1 MSKQEVDN
9 EISRRVRRELNRR
22 PVDCSRV
29 QVSISYGVIFLSG
42 EIRPTRG
49 LGGTLKQEYE
59 TIRNILLHIPGAREI
74 SDNNLRLAESG

>member
-1 MSKQEVDN
+1 MSKQELDN
-9 EISRRVRRELNRR
+9 EVFRRVRKELNRR

-29 QVSISYGVIFLSG
+29 QISVSYGVVFLSG

-59 TIRNILLHIPGAREI
+59 VIRTILLHIPGAREL
-74 SDNNLRLAESG
+74 SDSNLRLVESG

>member
-1 MSKQEVDN
+1 MAKQEVDN
-9 EISRRVRRELNRR
+9 EIFRRVRKELTRR

-29 QVSISYGVIFLSG
+29 QVSVSYGVIFLAG

-59 TIRNILLHIPGAREI
+59 TIRSILLRIPGAREI
-74 SDNNLRLAESG
+74 ADRQLRLAE